1 MIRDYSYVALCWRN
15 TLNNAVQYEF
25 AEVLKAGEDFK
36 ISLFF
41 DDYGNQ
47 VTSKAL
53 IDSSD
58 ESALSRLNSQAEF
71 LKNSQHPS
79 IANFRDYTANELFM
93 EAMAGDIQTLA
104 KNLGKQF
111 SAGETVS
118 FMRQMLT
125 LLSHLDSRGLTAGQF
140 SPRTILGKR
149 LNISGHRL
157 HEQLVGCI
165 VAKVC
170 NRRMLRVFQKLSLC
184 SQSRQSRFV

>member
-1 MIRDYSYVALCWRN
+1 M
-15 TLNNAVQYEF
+15 NNAVQYEF
-25 AEVLKAGEDFK
+25 AEVLQAGEDFK

-58 ESALSRLNSQAEF
+58 ESALSRLNAQAEF

-104 KNLGKQF
+104 KNLG
-111 SAGETVS
+111 
-118 FMRQMLT
+118 
-125 LLSHLDSRGLTAGQF
+125 
-140 SPRTILGKR
+140 
-149 LNISGHRL
+149 
-157 HEQLVGCI
+157 
-165 VAKVC
+165 
-170 NRRMLRVFQKLSLC
+170 
-184 SQSRQSRFV
+184 